1 MKIVKRCI
9 AENEA
14 YRNELIQDSQVKD
27 LELKVEKKQQDLER
41 HRLKKIQKKEKANL
55 VKQRDLYLQKEAE
68 KIK

>member
-1 MKIVKRCI
+1 MKIVNRCI

-14 YRNELIQDSQVKD
+14 YRNEFIQDSQVKD